1 MPASKKTKAKT
12 KKESRIKNEDAEVGS
27 ENEAPAN
34 KKTKAGL
41 KKGRKAKGD
50 DGDGDFEMIDQ
61 PVKKSRKQAKKVTGE
76 DDPALHV
83 KDESDL
89 DALPPPVAKKTRA
102 PRKAATAKEIK
113 DEDTEADD
121 IDTASELEKP
131 LGDVKLEQ
139 TLEPEAKVSEDA
151 PKFQKGRKKA
161 SKKAVN
167 GLEHKKDV
175 KPKVRML
182 VAYLI
187 GEQADEV

>member
-1 MPASKKTKAKT
+1 MTASKKTKPKT
-12 KKESRIKNEDAEVGS
+12 KKESRVINDDAEVGS

-34 KKTKAGL
+34 KKTKAGI

-50 DGDGDFEMIDQ
+50 DGDGDFEKTDQ
-61 PVKKSRKQAKKVTGE
+61 PVKKSRKQVKKVKGE
-76 DDPALHV
+76 DEPALHV

-89 DALPPPVAKKTRA
+89 DALPPLVAKKTRA
-102 PRKAATAKEIK
+102 PRKAATAKKIK

-131 LGDVKLEQ
+131 LGGVKLEQ
-139 TLEPEAKVSEDA
+139 TSEPEDKVSEDA
-151 PKFQKGRKKA
+151 PKSQKGRKKA
-161 SKKAVN
+161 FKKAVDGPEN
-167 GLEHKKDV
+167 KKDV
-175 KPKVRML
+175 KPKVRVL

>member
-1 MPASKKTKAKT
+1 MPASKKTKPKS

-34 KKTKAGL
+34 KKTKAGI

-50 DGDGDFEMIDQ
+50 DGDGDFEKTDQ
-61 PVKKSRKQAKKVTGE
+61 PIKKCRKQAKNPKGE
-76 DDPALHV
+76 DEPALHV
-83 KDESDL
+83 KEESDL
-89 DALPPPVAKKTRA
+89 DALPPPGAKKTRA
-102 PRKAATAKEIK
+102 PRKAATANKIK
-113 DEDTEADD
+113 DEDTEVDD

-139 TLEPEAKVSEDA
+139 TSEPEAKVSEDA

-161 SKKAVN
+161 FKKAVN
-167 GLEHKKDV
+167 GPENKKDV
-175 KPKVRML
+175 KPKVRVL

-187 GEQADEV
+187 GAQADKV